1 MRLIARLTARLLK
14 AFPGRTAMAVLAIAL
29 STAMLTAIVG
39 FLQSAEDA
47 MLRQVMEQN
56 GRQHVKVDGLNG
68 VQQLLV
74 GELAAVQETWT
85 QQDAPGVLFV
95 RFRREAL
102 AAPEAVLKSAP
113 LAALA
118 LVWADVDVDFN
129 RELIALEAPGAV
141 PMGEGFMHM
150 TRFLMGVVV
159 VCAVVV
165 IANGFSISLSERTQ
179 RFGLLRSAGATA
191 RQIYA
196 SVLVEAWLLSLVG
209 IPLGIVAGVL
219 LQWGVLAVVRMILG
233 DAFSGLTGVSLRPA
247 LSWRL
252 VWVPGLVALG
262 TVLISALR
270 PAARAARVAPLQA
283 VHELQQV
290 RVRPRDVRTPR
301 WVQRLLGVEGVLAA
315 RTMRRNRRKYLTGIL
330 SLTAASVLFISV
342 TSFAALAQRADG
354 DGESAGAYDLY
365 VTLNGAGS
373 TLLTQMDALVSQY
386 AEGPV
391 TRTLSMSLEAEVQEG
406 SRWPVMLA
414 SLPPETL
421 RMYATANG
429 VQADSVLD
437 APKPSALLCNAQGV
451 PMFDDG
457 DTQAPLPL
465 ALPLMPYE
473 PWHEEPKPEKPFA
486 HLTVVAQADNP
497 AGIPLPPGVVLVL
510 PDTHFDHVHQQLTAV
525 LGENAARERISME
538 YSLSTPAHAE
548 FARQAQELI
557 DQHALAGTLHYGY
570 VQDVAAN
577 QSLAARL
584 ILVVKLFVYGFIA
597 MLTMI
602 AITSVVSTLSTSVA
616 LRRRQFA
623 LLRSTGM
630 TPQGVMRTLRLE
642 SVLYA
647 LTTCMLGV
655 PLGLLCAYAMH
666 RLLATGLPFVPAWG
680 TVLAVIPASFLISWL
695 TLSVSSRQLKTLHI
709 ADTLKGL

>member
-29 STAMLTAIVG
+29 SAAMLTAIVG

-56 GRQHVKVDGLNG
+56 GRQHVKVEGLNG

-102 AAPEAVLKSAP
+102 ADPEAVLKSAP

-118 LVWADVDVDFN
+118 LVWADADMDFN

-233 DAFSGLTGVSLRPA
+233 DAFSGLTEVSLRPA

-354 DGESAGAYDLY
+354 DGESAGAYDLHI
-365 VTLNGAGS
+365 TLSGAGS
-373 TLLTQMDALVSQY
+373 AVLTQMDALVSQY

-391 TRTLSMSLEAEVQEG
+391 ARMLSMSLEAEVQEG
-406 SRWPVMLA
+406 SRWPVMLV

-421 RMYATANG
+421 RIYAAANG

-465 ALPLMPYE
+465 TLPLMPYE
-473 PWHEEPKPEKPFA
+473 PWLEEPKPEKPFA
-486 HLTVVAQADNP
+486 HLAVVAQADNP

-510 PDTHFDHVHQQLTAV
+510 PDTHFDHVHQQLIAV

-557 DQHALAGTLHYGY
+557 DQHALAGTLHDGY
-570 VQDVAAN
+570 VQDAAAN

-630 TPQGVMRTLRLE
+630 TPPGVMRTLRLE

-647 LTTCMLGV
+647 LTTCMLGI